1 MSFFWNWSHIW
12 KVILALCVRNEKL
25 TQMSTLCF
33 HLHCFLSVRGYS
45 CTTAV
50 VHFVISKRR
59 IEFDLFGIDQILI
72 YISLFYLHENMKL

>member
-1 MSFFWNWSHIW
+1 MFSF
-12 KVILALCVRNEKL
+12 AL
-25 TQMSTLCF
+25 
-33 HLHCFLSVRGYS
+33 FLSVRGYS

>member
-1 MSFFWNWSHIW
+1 MCEKWKINPNIDTVSSF
-12 KVILALCVRNEKL
+12 AL
-25 TQMSTLCF
+25 
-33 HLHCFLSVRGYS
+33 FLSVRGYS

-72 YISLFYLHENMKL
+72 YISLFYLHENMKLWHKFANENAHTF

>member
-33 HLHCFLSVRGYS
+33 HLHYFCL
-45 CTTAV
+45 
-50 VHFVISKRR
+50 FVGTRVQ
-59 IEFDLFGIDQILI
+59 LL
-72 YISLFYLHENMKL
+72 